1 MSLDDGTFVTLVIWG
16 SPKGGDPFLS
26 PPVFSWGPD
35 IMRGSQCP
43 SLTAIPGCSPVP
55 GVSRISHAS
64 PQSCHWWTGSRTPLC
79 AIIPSFILSFNSIF
93 GSVPDATIVTVNSVF
108 SGALLISSSQLV
120 LSSQWTCKLI
130 QDRIHCITWE
140 MLAEGTTMHG
150 PDYPVCPSWSS
161 KMGRN
166 SCVVYG
172 VQVPHYYSLRGPWT
186 WSSCHR
192 HWSSLRSAVAFWT
205 LNFPEQS
212 SGLPQSPR
220 CQQGQLFPFPPIRW
234 WTVPGQ
240 CHPWHIGSTQ

>member
-1 MSLDDGTFVTLVIWG
+1 MHTSTCYYPLIYSFIQLHFWLSARSDHCYSQFYVLWGTF
-16 SPKGGDPFLS
+16 
-26 PPVFSWGPD
+26 
-35 IMRGSQCP
+35 
-43 SLTAIPGCSPVP
+43 
-55 GVSRISHAS
+55 
-64 PQSCHWWTGSRTPLC
+64 
-79 AIIPSFILSFNSIF
+79 
-93 GSVPDATIVTVNSVF
+93 
-108 SGALLISSSQLV
+108 LLISSSQLV
-120 LSSQWTCKLI
+120 LSPQWTCKLI
-130 QDRIHCITWE
+130 RDRIHCITWE

-172 VQVPHYYSLRGPWT
+172 IQISHCYSLRGPWT

-192 HWSSLRSAVAFWT
+192 HWSSLRSAVVFWT
-205 LNFPEQS
+205 LNLPEQS

-240 CHPWHIGSTQ
+240 CHPWHIGGTQ